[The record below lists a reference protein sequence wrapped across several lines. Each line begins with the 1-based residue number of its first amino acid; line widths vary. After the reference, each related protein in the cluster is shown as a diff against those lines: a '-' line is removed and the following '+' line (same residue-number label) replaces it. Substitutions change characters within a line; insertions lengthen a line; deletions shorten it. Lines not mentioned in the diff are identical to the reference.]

1 MAHTHV
7 SNGMTL
13 STLKVQNVH
22 FLSKNYLKTFIFRE
36 IKDLYDKATFQLGK
50 DFTIEACHN
59 DMEHGTNGINGDIKP
74 KFGGIESMFGGNHPG
89 CKSLTVEDS
98 QPLVFKGENQ
108 FVTVDVKEIKTIHNG
123 ICYGKFKILKQV
135 WYLFMIPSFQQL

>member
-59 DMEHGTNGINGDIKP
+59 DMEHGTNGDIKL
-74 KFGGIESMFGGNHPG
+74 KFGGNHPG

>member
-13 STLKVQNVH
+13 STLNVQNVH
-22 FLSKNYLKTFIFRE
+22 FLSKKYLKTFIFRE

-59 DMEHGTNGINGDIKP
+59 DMEHENGTNGDIKP
-74 KFGGIESMFGGNHPG
+74 FGGIGNHPG
-89 CKSLTVEDS
+89 CKNLIVEDG
-98 QPLVFKGENQ
+98 QLLDFKGENQ
-108 FVTVDVKEIKTIHNG
+108 FVTVHVKEIKTIQYG

-135 WYLFMIPSFQQL
+135 WYFFMIPSFQQL